1 MKNSK
6 FLPIILLLAL
16 LLTLSPLSAPAAAVD
31 APTVSAPYAMV
42 LDRAGG
48 AVLYEKSA
56 DARIYP
62 ASTTKIMTA
71 LLAVEAVER
80 GEIDPDAP
88 VTATSAAMEG
98 LIEEGSSAGIRPG
111 ETLTL
116 RQLLYCTMVASA
128 NEAANVIACRL
139 AGDLAT
145 FAEWMNAR
153 AAALG
158 CAGTH
163 FTNAHGLPDGEH
175 YTTLRDMSRIALEAM
190 RHPLFAEVC
199 ATADVEIPAT
209 NLSGARSLHNS
220 NALLSAGSVYGSGYV
235 YAGTCGV
242 KTGHTSAAGYCLVSA
257 MERGG
262 AEVMALVF
270 GCESADACFRESA
283 ALFDW
288 TCRNYTCRDIAAA
301 SECVKTVPVREGVT
315 VDYVDLCP
323 AEDFRILLPNE
334 FDPDSFTKEITIFGA
349 DSGGMLTG
357 PLASGAVLG
366 RMELM
371 AGGVD
376 YGGVDLVPAASS
388 ALVMDRRTGEIL
400 FGKGLDSRVYPADTA
415 KLMTA
420 LLAAEAVEAGRCSYN
435 DMVTVTDAIGIDL
448 DESST
453 RCGLQSGEQLT
464 LETLLQCLLIASG
477 DDAANAV
484 AEFIGGTVPDFVAK
498 MNERAASLG
507 CTATAFTNAH
517 GAYSDAQYTTARDF
531 RLIAMEVTRHERLMR
546 ICGTAIAELQETNL
560 GPARTLKNTNA
571 LICDESPYGADYV
584 YENADGLKS
593 GYNPG
598 AGYALAA
605 TASRGGMDLL
615 CLVFG
620 GTKEEDGGFTCFQD
634 TVTLL
639 DWVFNNYSY
648 QEVLKSTE
656 NIASV
661 DIALGMDASY
671 VNLRP
676 ATSITVLLPNDY
688 DPAQFQREIRVY
700 ALENHE
706 TVTAPVTA
714 GQVLGEVTLTGGGR
728 SYGTVKLV
736 ASSSVQLSRIQY
748 IRQQLRA
755 TTQQRSFRMTVII
768 LALLFLLYLI
778 WVLVYRIK
786 RIRHVR
792 AVRAA
797 ERERL
802 LRSEAVMKHAEG
814 PKSPGIRFFNERG
827 VTEPQQIEAAPEK
840 TAPLPPASEAKA
852 GRAAIDVPID
862 DGPLG
867 ESAPAEAPAEPE
879 KIVQLFPSAAQSA
892 PETPESAPQPAAPVQ
907 TGGASGDLLAGA
919 VLVATMEPPAARQET
934 PEERAERDYFEEFF
948 RPKK

>member
-1 MKNSK
+1 MKKSK
-6 FLPIILLLAL
+6 FLPIFLLLAL
-16 LLTLSPLSAPAAAVD
+16 LLTLTPLSAPAAAAG
-31 APTVSAPYAMV
+31 APAVSAPNALV
-42 LDRAGG
+42 LDALSG
-48 AVLYEKSA
+48 AALWEKAA
-56 DARIYP
+56 DRRVYP

-80 GEIDPDAP
+80 GEIDIDAP
-88 VTATSAAMEG
+88 VTAPAAAMEG
-98 LIEEGSSAGIRPG
+98 LIAEGSTAGIQVG
-111 ETLTL
+111 EVLTL

-128 NEAANVIACRL
+128 NEAANILACRL
-139 AGDLAT
+139 AGNPAT

-158 CAGTH
+158 CTGTH
-163 FTNAHGLPDGEH
+163 FVNAHGLPDDDH
-175 YTTLRDMSRIALEAM
+175 YTTPRDMGAIALEAT

-199 ATADVEIPAT
+199 GTADIEIPAT
-209 NLSGARSLHNS
+209 NLSGARTLHNS
-220 NALLSAGSVYGSGYV
+220 NALLSRNSMYGSGYV
-235 YAGTCGV
+235 YAGACGV

-257 MERGG
+257 AERGG
-262 AEVMALVF
+262 APVIALVF
-270 GCESADACFRESA
+270 GCDSADACFRDSA

-288 TCRNYTCRDIAAA
+288 TWKNYTCHDIAAA
-301 SECVKTVPVREGVT
+301 SECVGTVPVREGVT

-323 AEDFRILLPNE
+323 VEDFRLLLPNGT
-334 FDPDSFTKEITIFGA
+334 DPGSFTRQITVFGA

-357 PLASGAVLG
+357 PLPSGTVLG
-366 RMELM
+366 RMELL

-388 ALVMDRRTGEIL
+388 ALVMDRSTGEIL
-400 FGKGLDSRVYPADTA
+400 FGKGLDSRVYPADTV

-435 DMVTVTDAIGIDL
+435 DMVTVSDAVGIDL
-448 DESST
+448 DENST
-453 RCGLQSGEQLT
+453 RCGLVSGEQIT
-464 LETLLQCLLIASG
+464 LDALLQCALIASG

-498 MNERAASLG
+498 MNERAAALG
-507 CTATAFTNAH
+507 CTATSFTNTH
-517 GAYSDAQYTTARDF
+517 GAYSDGQFTTARDF
-531 RLIAMEVTRHERLMR
+531 QRIAMEVIKHERLMR

-571 LICDESPYGADYV
+571 LLCEESPYGADYV

-593 GYNPG
+593 GWNPG

-605 TASRGGMDLL
+605 TASHSGMDLL

-620 GTKEEDGGFTCFQD
+620 GTKDEEKGYTCFRD

-676 ATSITVLLPNDY
+676 ATSIIVLLPNDY
-688 DPAQFQREIRVY
+688 DPAQFTREIRVY

-728 SYGTVKLV
+728 NYGTVKLV

-748 IRQQLRA
+748 IRQQLHA
-755 TTQQRSFRMTVII
+755 TTQQRSFRMAVII

-802 LRSEAVMKHAEG
+802 LQAEAVMKHAEG

-827 VTEPQQIEAAPEK
+827 VSEPRQSVPAPEPPP
-840 TAPLPPASEAKA
+840 PLPEPPAPKA
-852 GRAAIDVPID
+852 ERAAIDVPID
-862 DGPLG
+862 DGPVG
-867 ESAPAEAPAEPE
+867 APEPEAPPAEDEKIVRLFPAAAKAEPE
-879 KIVQLFPSAAQSA
+879 IAPASVPAQSH
-892 PETPESAPQPAAPVQ
+892 AAP
-907 TGGASGDLLAGA
+907 GDLLAGA
-919 VLVATMEPPAARQET
+919 VLVATIEPPAERQET
-934 PEERAERDYFEEFF
+934 PEEKAERDYFEEFF